1 MNGMR
6 RRLTQ
11 WLPVPLAAPETPAL
25 RGARLSLLAVL
36 TLLGAVTLFWDDLV
50 VVLGILAAGLAA
62 GLIAHIVVLMPF
74 WLVAKH
80 KADAAWLDRATCNDD
95 VPSEGEAK

>member
-1 MNGMR
+1 MRGMR
-6 RRLTQ
+6 RRLTE
-11 WLPVPLAAPETPAL
+11 WFPAPLAAPETPAL

-50 VVLGILAAGLAA
+50 VVLGILAVGLAA
-62 GLIAHIVVLMPF
+62 GLIAYIAVLMPF

-80 KADAAWLDRATCNDD
+80 KADSAWLDPVTRQDD
-95 VPSEGEAK
+95 VPSDGETE